1 MKLLRLVTGAF
12 CALGLVLAIGAGS
25 ARADCNADNAIYE
38 DEFDFLD
45 SSWGSPTD
53 EINVEDG
60 ALVIHGN
67 YGLVNLSTNA
77 ETADVCVDM
86 TIVDAPVADSSP
98 IGLVWWW
105 QNWDNYY
112 YLFYWADSDGLEIRR
127 VVNGK
132 SQSVA
137 GVQTLALK
145 KGVGQ
150 TNHLELQLRPK
161 DATVFINGTQVARFK
176 GKPPQGGAPVGVY
189 ALSPEDKPATFS
201 YDNLVVSPLSE

>member
-1 MKLLRLVTGAF
+1 MK
-12 CALGLVLAIGAGS
+12 
-25 ARADCNADNAIYE
+25 
-38 DEFDFLD
+38 
-45 SSWGSPTD
+45 
-53 EINVEDG
+53 
-60 ALVIHGN
+60 
-67 YGLVNLSTNA
+67 
-77 ETADVCVDM
+77 
-86 TIVDAPVADSSP
+86 IVDAPVADSSP